1 MSVFWSWLGY
11 PDIHIYADCWHLGGS
26 GEKLAGSREIRL
38 EPGVRLRGKS
48 ASPSPSLSPL
58 PTIHSCTFLQT
69 PLAISPMAANRA
81 ASKSISR
88 LHAFDPLPH
97 QSIDVAILMLHL
109 ICSFSTSTQF
119 PHPITHPAT
128 PPFSHFST
136 PRSHSLS
143 PPPDEHTALQLSL
156 HNTFRCL
163 SRITLK
169 TAFPTQPL
177 PY

>member
-1 MSVFWSWLGY
+1 MPL
-11 PDIHIYADCWHLGGS
+11 PLNHPLLH
-26 GEKLAGSREIRL
+26 
-38 EPGVRLRGKS
+38 
-48 ASPSPSLSPL
+48 LSPDTTGYL
-58 PTIHSCTFLQT
+58 NQQQPTELHPKAFHACTHLIHSPT
-69 PLAISPMAANRA
+69 
-81 ASKSISR
+81 
-88 LHAFDPLPH
+88 
-97 QSIDVAILMLHL
+97 SIDVAILMPHL

-177 PY
+177 PCSFTIWRNAPSKLKQT